1 MPTAMFIHTI
11 HMLCFLSRQVL

>member
-1 MPTAMFIHTI
+1 MTTAMFIHTI